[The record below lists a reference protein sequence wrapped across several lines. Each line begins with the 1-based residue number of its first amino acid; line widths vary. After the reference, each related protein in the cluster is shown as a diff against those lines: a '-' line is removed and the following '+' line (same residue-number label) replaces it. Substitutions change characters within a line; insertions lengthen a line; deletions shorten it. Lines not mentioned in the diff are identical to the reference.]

1 MSNTIIE
8 AEIKPEITLVSPLEK
23 KRLDLDNL
31 KLECAP
37 NYCVPYCR
45 VPTCSP
51 YCRIA
56 PTCQPVGGGPNKFK
70 S

>member
-1 MSNTIIE
+1 MLQIIE
-8 AEIKPEITLVSPLEK
+8 TGIEPEIVLVTPLKEN
-23 KRLDLDNL
+23 RTNLDTQ

-51 YCRIA
+51 YCAIV
-56 PTCQPVGGGPNKFK
+56 PTCQPVGGSPNKVKF
-70 S
+70 